1 MKHDAFTL
9 IEVIVVITII
19 TLLVGFLVVDFNGA
33 RRNQELNLTIQ
44 QTLALM
50 EQSRANVD
58 SGRVEEEDE
67 YLCLGGYFEVDEV
80 PQLVKMDFDPVLETC
95 DFDSAEEE
103 IYGTIQGSAVVE
115 SIKID
120 QSQDKIWAMFVPP
133 EADLV
138 FYNKQG
144 SFVGDGSISLYHTGN
159 EDLFRILNFSSL
171 TNQVSLADEET
182 S

>member
-1 MKHDAFTL
+1 MKHDGFTL

-33 RRNQELNLTIQ
+33 RRNQELNLTVQ

-58 SGRVEEEDE
+58 SGRVEEEDD
-67 YLCLGGYFEVDEV
+67 YLCLGGYFELDEV
-80 PQLVKMDFDPVLETC
+80 PQLVKMDFDPVLESC
-95 DFDSAEEE
+95 DFDTHEESV
-103 IYGTIQGSAVVE
+103 YGTVQGSAVVG
-115 SIKID
+115 SIDID

-138 FYNKQG
+138 FYSNQG
-144 SFVGDGSISLYHTGN
+144 SFVGDGSVSLYHTGN
-159 EDLFRILNFSSL
+159 EEMLRFLNFSSL
-171 TNQVSLADEET
+171 TNQVSLADAET